1 MRSRTITICAL
12 MVALLI
18 SVQFCLSFVYG
29 AELVTVLFV
38 SFCYVYGVRKGL
50 IVATVF
56 SIARCIIF
64 GFFVNVIILYLVY
77 YNFVAIIFGLLNKHK
92 KVFSVVAPL
101 LLLFVAILCL
111 YYAICGVP
119 ISLIYQT
126 RVSIMLWILFGI
138 CVCIFISY
146 LIARL
151 VSLNGKAKEI
161 SIIVAMAV
169 CCTVMFTL
177 LDDVITPLIYGYS
190 LDVAIG
196 YFYASFLALLPQTI
210 SVSISVAI
218 LFYPLKKVMQSN
230 LNENRKLKL

>member
-18 SVQFCLSFVYG
+18 SVQFCLSFVSG
-29 AELVTVLFV
+29 VELVTVLFV
-38 SFCYVYGVRKGL
+38 SFCYVFGVRKGI

-56 SIARCIIF
+56 SFVRCIIF
-64 GFFVNVIILYLVY
+64 GFFVNVIILYFVY
-77 YNFVAIIFGLLNKHK
+77 YNFVAIIFGLFNKHK

-111 YYAICGVP
+111 YNAICGVP
-119 ISLIYQT
+119 ISLIFQT

-138 CVCIFISY
+138 CISILISY
-146 LIARL
+146 IFARL
-151 VSLNGKAKEI
+151 VSRNEKAKEI

-210 SVSISVAI
+210 SVYISVVI

-230 LNENRKLKL
+230 FNENRKLEL